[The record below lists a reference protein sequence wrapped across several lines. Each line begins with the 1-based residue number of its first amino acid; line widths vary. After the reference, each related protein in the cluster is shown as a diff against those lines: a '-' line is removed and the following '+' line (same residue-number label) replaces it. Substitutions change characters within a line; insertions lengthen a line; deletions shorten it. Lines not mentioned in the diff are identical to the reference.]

1 MPSLFLFPLRFC
13 HARRYDLATWGM
25 MLILILWSGGVHIVL
40 PNHGGSGLALPQ
52 NIVTWGAMALI
63 ALWCAGTQRVGK
75 YSSGFVLPPG
85 TGLLIAGVI
94 LWTLPLLWS
103 PKAAWRLNA
112 APRCLALWA
121 MAGFYL
127 VLLFATPCRNIRR
140 PVLAIISAG
149 AGMQAAHALWQLSGI
164 AILPGGRP
172 YGSFQQVNVLASCLA
187 TGIACALWLFLHHAR
202 RTSRRLSGTALVVLP
217 AVLALLQSRAGTL
230 GAVLAVGV
238 LLTTG
243 RRAPVWRALALLTAG
258 AGAGLLWLWAG
269 PLVLPE
275 WAPPLIDKT
284 SSTHSRLY
292 MLQVTWQLIRQHPVT
307 GNGYGGFEALYG
319 QLAQIM
325 TPGLEAATVK
335 YPHNEL
341 LFAWAEGGMVAVLGL
356 LLMVA
361 GVVKRFCSAS
371 GTGIAGL
378 AFLLPI
384 AVHMN
389 LEYPLYQSAT
399 HSLTLIMLLVIG
411 GPGVKRLAIDPG
423 RSLRGVIP
431 IARAGRWVTGATAT
445 AGLLFM
451 ITGLQTQHRLTRVEQ
466 QGLKPLVSNEPQVL
480 ASLYNPWSQ
489 ASRLDFDRHVALLLR
504 FNHTRDPALLDAFRR
519 WGTRYSETHNDPEV
533 YASLLA
539 IARAQRLPE
548 ADRLCQQAHGRWLSD
563 PHFRCQ

>member
-1 MPSLFLFPLRFC
+1 M
-13 HARRYDLATWGM
+13 
-25 MLILILWSGGVHIVL
+25 
-40 PNHGGSGLALPQ
+40 
-52 NIVTWGAMALI
+52 
-63 ALWCAGTQRVGK
+63 
-75 YSSGFVLPPG
+75 
-85 TGLLIAGVI
+85 LIAGVI
-94 LWTLPLLWS
+94 VWTLPLLWS
-103 PKAAWRLNA
+103 SQTAWRLNA

-121 MAGFYL
+121 MAWFYI
-127 VLLFATPCRNIRR
+127 VLLFTTPCRTMR
-140 PVLAIISAG
+140 PAVLAIITAAAG
-149 AGMQAAHALWQLSGI
+149 LQAAHALWQLTDI
-164 AILPGGRP
+164 AALPDGRP
-172 YGSFQQVNVLASCLA
+172 YGSFQQVNVLASYLA
-187 TGIACALWLFLHHAR
+187 TGIACALWLFLHS
-202 RTSRRLSGTALVVLP
+202 SRRISQHVSGTVLFFLP
-217 AVLALLQSRAGTL
+217 AVLAMLQSRAGLL
-230 GAVLAVGV
+230 GAMLAAI
-238 LLTTG
+238 LLLATA
-243 RRAPVWRALALLTAG
+243 RRAQACRALALMASG
-258 AGAGLLWLWAG
+258 VGAGLLWLWAG

-292 MLQVTWQLIRQHPVT
+292 MLQLTWQLIRQHPVT

-319 QLAQIM
+319 QLARAVP
-325 TPGLEAATVK
+325 PGLEAATVK

-341 LFAWAEGGMVAVLGL
+341 LFAWAEGGVVAVLGL

-361 GVVKRFCSAS
+361 GIVKRLFSAS

-411 GPGVKRLAIDPG
+411 GPGVKRLAINPG
-423 RSLRGVIP
+423 RSMRGNTE

-466 QGLKPLVSNEPQVL
+466 QGLLPLVSNEPQVL

-519 WGTRYSETHNDPEV
+519 WGTTYSETHNDPEV

-548 ADRLCQQAHGRWLSD
+548 ADRLCQQAHGRWLND
-563 PHFRCQ
+563 PRFRCQ